1 MGTGKDLPSAKELS
15 NLLANGTFKNV
26 REVAEAYGVSETM
39 IRGRILAEPSY
50 DGVGRPAKLP
60 TAGEIF
66 VLLAKKVFE
75 NQKEIAEYYG
85 VTEAAVSIR
94 LAPFKDP
101 KIDFRSLM
109 PWKVASKHR
118 GGPPGR
124 ALRLHLRAQL
134 ENHALT
140 EKNAQQHT
148 AWLADM
154 KKLVVSYDTTEGWS
168 YIERKP
174 EHGNL
179 LIALP
184 ENHGLPPETIELYRM
199 E

>member
-1 MGTGKDLPSAKELS
+1 MGTGKDLPSANELS
-15 NLLANGTFKNV
+15 DLLATGTFKSV
-26 REVAEAYGVSETM
+26 REVAEAYGVSEGK
-39 IRGRILAEPSY
+39 IRGRILAEPAY
-50 DGVGRPAKLP
+50 DGVGRPPKLP

-75 NQKEIAEYYG
+75 NQKEIADYYG
-85 VTEAAVSIR
+85 VSEAAVSIR

-124 ALRLHLRAQL
+124 ALRLHLRAKL
-134 ENHALT
+134 ENHTLT
-140 EKNAQQHT
+140 EKHAQQHA

-154 KKLVVSYDTTEGWS
+154 SKLVVNYDQSEGWS
-168 YIERKP
+168 YQERKP

-179 LIALP
+179 LIVLP
-184 ENHGLPPETIELYRM
+184 ESHELPSETVELYRM